1 MTRDVV
7 FLLHWIDGK
16 AWYSMDFDEMKVDEE
31 TGAKEQAQEDMEYEN
46 SGIDERILRAVKEM
60 GFENMTPIQ
69 KQAIPILMEGRDV
82 IGQAQTGT
90 GITAAF
96 GIPMLQRIDEN
107 DRSLQGIILCPTR
120 ELAIQ
125 AAEELRK
132 FSKYMHGVKMV
143 PIYGGQ
149 DISRQIKALKGG
161 VQIIV
166 GTPGRVMDH
175 MRRHTIK
182 LQNVKMVILDE
193 ADEML
198 DMGFREDMETIL
210 GEIENEHQTALFS
223 ATMPQA
229 ILDITD
235 KYQKDAELIK
245 VTKKELTIPLI
256 KQYYF
261 VVKSVYKEEVISRL
275 LELHG
280 FKRSIIFCNTKRMVD
295 ELAENLKNR
304 GYQAEGLHGDMTQKQ
319 RDFVMNRFK
328 NGSLEILIATDV
340 AARGIDVD
348 DLEAVFNYDVP
359 QDIEYYVHR
368 IGRTGRAGK
377 EGMAFTFAYGRD
389 LYRIRDIERVCKTKM
404 TEMKVPKAKQVM
416 DVKVDKVIASAVEK
430 AEGADLENLKEKI
443 EEKITELGADPMD
456 LLAALV
462 RMQVGD
468 NIQEIVVEEPKK
480 EGIFGRRGE
489 RRRGAEGGQEG
500 RRSRRSGRGREEERG
515 ERRGSRS
522 RGEEKESRRSDR
534 KFEEE
539 KGSRRS
545 DRRSEE
551 EKSSRRDSRNYGE
564 EKSRRHDSRNY
575 GEEKSRR
582 HDSRSYGEEK
592 ESRRDSRSYG
602 EEKESRRAGR
612 KSEDEKGRR
621 GGKGAESD
629 KKGKDRKFEDAKSEG
644 RRKKKAIDVR
654 RDGSPLGV
662 RRK

>member
-1 MTRDVV
+1 MVYQMDLDV
-7 FLLHWIDGK
+7 
-16 AWYSMDFDEMKVDEE
+16 MKVREE
-31 TGAKEQAQEDMEYEN
+31 TGVKEQESEDMCYEN
-46 SGIDERILRAVKEM
+46 SGIDKRILRAVTEM
-60 GFENMTPIQ
+60 GYENMTPIQ

-90 GITAAF
+90 GKTAAF
-96 GIPMLQRIDEN
+96 GIPMLQRIDE
-107 DRSLQGIILCPTR
+107 DDKSLQGIILCPTR

-132 FSKYMHGVKMV
+132 FSKYMHNVKMV

-175 MRRHTIK
+175 MRRHTVK

-229 ILDITD
+229 ILDITN
-235 KYQKDAELIK
+235 KYQKDAKLIK

-261 VVKSVYKEEVISRL
+261 VVKNIYKEEVISRL

-295 ELAENLKNR
+295 ELAASLKDR

-389 LYRIRDIERVCKTKM
+389 LYRIRDIERICKTKM
-404 TEMKVPKAKQVM
+404 TEMRVPKAKQIM
-416 DVKVDKVIASAVEK
+416 DLKVDKVIAAAAEK
-430 AEGADLENLKEKI
+430 AAQSDLESLKEKI
-443 EEKITELGADPMD
+443 EEKITELGADPME
-456 LLAALV
+456 LLAALI
-462 RMQVGD
+462 RMQVGE
-468 NIQEIVVEEPKK
+468 NIQEIVVDEPKK
-480 EGIFGRRGE
+480 EGLFGRRGE
-489 RRRGAEGGQEG
+489 RKKSGEGGQEG
-500 RRSRRSGRGREEERG
+500 RRSRLGRNREEEKGGRRGDRRREEERG
-515 ERRGSRS
+515 EHRDRRHGEE
-522 RGEEKESRRSDR
+522 RGERRDR
-534 KFEEE
+534 RREEE
-539 KGSRRS
+539 KGNRRG
-545 DRRSEE
+545 
-551 EKSSRRDSRNYGE
+551 SRNYGE
-564 EKSRRHDSRNY
+564 ERKERRSGARLEAEGKERRAKESVWER
-575 GEEKSRR
+575 GERR
-582 HDSRSYGEEK
+582 SSRSHG
-592 ESRRDSRSYG
+592 G
-602 EEKESRRAGR
+602 EKESRRAGR
-612 KSEDEKGRR
+612 AEEERGGRR
-621 GGKGAESD
+621 DSRSYVEES
-629 KKGKDRKFEDAKSEG
+629 
-644 RRKKKAIDVR
+644 RRKKKAADVR

-662 RRK
+662 KRK

>member
-1 MTRDVV
+1 
-7 FLLHWIDGK
+7 
-16 AWYSMDFDEMKVDEE
+16 
-31 TGAKEQAQEDMEYEN
+31 MEYEN

-90 GITAAF
+90 GKTAAF

-430 AEGADLENLKEKI
+430 AEGTDLENLKEKI

-489 RRRGAEGGQEG
+489 RRRGAEGGQES

-539 KGSRRS
+539 KGSCRS

-564 EKSRRHDSRNY
+564 EKSRRHDSRSY

-592 ESRRDSRSYG
+592 ESRRDSRSYSG
-602 EEKESRRAGR
+602 EKENRRAGR

-629 KKGKDRKFEDAKSEG
+629 KKSKDRKFEDAKSEG

>member
-1 MTRDVV
+1 
-7 FLLHWIDGK
+7 
-16 AWYSMDFDEMKVDEE
+16 MKVMEE
-31 TGAKEQAQEDMEYEN
+31 TDAKAQESEDMCYEN
-46 SGIDERILRAVKEM
+46 SGIDKRILRAVAEM
-60 GFENMTPIQ
+60 GYENMTPIQ

-90 GITAAF
+90 GKTAAF

-107 DRSLQGIILCPTR
+107 DKSLQGIILCPTR

-125 AAEELRK
+125 AADELRK
-132 FSKYMHGVKMV
+132 FSKYMHNVKMV

-182 LQNVKMVILDE
+182 IQNVKMVILDE

-235 KYQKDAELIK
+235 KYQKDAKLIK

-261 VVKSVYKEEVISRL
+261 VVKNIYKEEVISRL
-275 LELHG
+275 LELHD

-295 ELAENLKNR
+295 ELAANLKNR

-389 LYRIRDIERVCKTKM
+389 LYRIRDIERICKTKM
-404 TEMKVPKAKQVM
+404 TEMRVPNAKQVM
-416 DVKVDKVIASAVEK
+416 DIKVDKVLAAAMEK
-430 AEGADLENLKEKI
+430 AAAENMESLKGKI
-443 EEKITELGADPMD
+443 EEKITDLEADPMD
-456 LLAALV
+456 LLAAFV

-468 NIQEIVVEEPKK
+468 SIQEIAVEEPKK
-480 EGIFGRRGE
+480 AGIFGRRGE
-489 RRRGAEGGQEG
+489 RRKGAEGGQESRKNRSGKNREEERDGRHDSRREEEKGG
-500 RRSRRSGRGREEERG
+500 RRSSRGHGEEKKSRRSDERFGEGRGERRDSRREEERG
-515 ERRGSRS
+515 GRRSGRDY
-522 RGEEKESRRSDR
+522 GEERKSRRSDER
-534 KFEEE
+534 FGEGR
-539 KGSRRS
+539 GSRR
-545 DRRSEE
+545 DIRG
-551 EKSSRRDSRNYGE
+551 YGE
-564 EKSRRHDSRNY
+564 EK
-575 GEEKSRR
+575 
-582 HDSRSYGEEK
+582 
-592 ESRRDSRSYG
+592 
-602 EEKESRRAGR
+602 
-612 KSEDEKGRR
+612 
-621 GGKGAESD
+621 
-629 KKGKDRKFEDAKSEG
+629 G
-644 RRKKKAIDVR
+644 RRKKKTGDVR

-662 RRK
+662 KRR

>member
-1 MTRDVV
+1 
-7 FLLHWIDGK
+7 
-16 AWYSMDFDEMKVDEE
+16 MKVMEE
-31 TGAKEQAQEDMEYEN
+31 TDAKAQESEDMCYEN
-46 SGIDERILRAVKEM
+46 SGIDKRILRAVAEM
-60 GFENMTPIQ
+60 GYENMTPIQ

-90 GITAAF
+90 GKTAAF

-107 DRSLQGIILCPTR
+107 DKSLQGIILCPTR

-125 AAEELRK
+125 AADELRK
-132 FSKYMHGVKMV
+132 FSKYMHNVKMV

-182 LQNVKMVILDE
+182 IQNVKMVILDE

-235 KYQKDAELIK
+235 KYQKDAKLIK

-261 VVKSVYKEEVISRL
+261 VVKNIYKEEVISRL
-275 LELHG
+275 LELHD

-295 ELAENLKNR
+295 ELAANLKNR

-389 LYRIRDIERVCKTKM
+389 LYRIRDIERICKTKM
-404 TEMKVPKAKQVM
+404 TEMRVPNAKQVM
-416 DVKVDKVIASAVEK
+416 DIKVDKVLAAAMEK
-430 AEGADLENLKEKI
+430 AAAENLESLKGKI
-443 EEKITELGADPMD
+443 EEKITDLEADPMD
-456 LLAALV
+456 LLAAFV

-468 NIQEIVVEEPKK
+468 SIQEIAVEEPKK
-480 EGIFGRRGE
+480 AGIFGRRGE
-489 RRRGAEGGQEG
+489 RRKGAEGGQE
-500 RRSRRSGRGREEERG
+500 SRKNRSGKNREEERDGRHDSRREEERG
-515 ERRGSRS
+515 GRRSGRDY
-522 RGEEKESRRSDR
+522 GEERKSRRSDER
-534 KFEEE
+534 FGEGR
-539 KGSRRS
+539 GSRR
-545 DRRSEE
+545 DIRG
-551 EKSSRRDSRNYGE
+551 YGE
-564 EKSRRHDSRNY
+564 EK
-575 GEEKSRR
+575 
-582 HDSRSYGEEK
+582 
-592 ESRRDSRSYG
+592 
-602 EEKESRRAGR
+602 
-612 KSEDEKGRR
+612 
-621 GGKGAESD
+621 
-629 KKGKDRKFEDAKSEG
+629 G
-644 RRKKKAIDVR
+644 RRKKKTGDVR

-662 RRK
+662 KRR

>member
-1 MTRDVV
+1 
-7 FLLHWIDGK
+7 
-16 AWYSMDFDEMKVDEE
+16 MKVTEE
-31 TGAKEQAQEDMEYEN
+31 TGEKVQESEDMCYEN
-46 SGIDERILRAVKEM
+46 SGIDKRILRAVAEM
-60 GFENMTPIQ
+60 GYENMTPIQ
-69 KQAIPILMEGRDV
+69 KQAIPILMEGKDV

-90 GITAAF
+90 GKTAAF

-107 DRSLQGIILCPTR
+107 DKSLQGIILCPTR

-125 AAEELRK
+125 AADELRK
-132 FSKYMHGVKMV
+132 FSKYMHNVKMV

-149 DISRQIKALKGG
+149 DIGRQIKALKGG

-182 LQNVKMVILDE
+182 IQNVKMVILDE

-235 KYQKDAELIK
+235 KYQKDARLIK

-261 VVKSVYKEEVISRL
+261 VVKNIYKEEVISRL
-275 LELHG
+275 LELYD

-295 ELAENLKNR
+295 ELAANLKDR

-389 LYRIRDIERVCKTKM
+389 LYRIRDIERICKTKM
-404 TEMKVPKAKQVM
+404 TEMRVPNAKQVM
-416 DVKVDKVIASAVEK
+416 DIKVDKVLASAMKK
-430 AEGADLENLKEKI
+430 AAAENLENLKGKI
-443 EEKITELGADPMD
+443 EEKIIELEADPME
-456 LLAALV
+456 LLAAFV
-462 RMQVGD
+462 RMQVGES
-468 NIQEIVVEEPKK
+468 IQEIAVEEPKK
-480 EGIFGRRGE
+480 EKIFGRRGE
-489 RRRGAEGGQEG
+489 RRKGAEGGQE
-500 RRSRRSGRGREEERG
+500 RRSR
-515 ERRGSRS
+515 
-522 RGEEKESRRSDR
+522 SDKNR
-534 KFEEE
+534 EEE
-539 KGSRRS
+539 KGR
-545 DRRSEE
+545 
-551 EKSSRRDSRNYGE
+551 RRDSRRE
-564 EKSRRHDSRNY
+564 EDKGRHR
-575 GEEKSRR
+575 
-582 HDSRSYGEEK
+582 DSRSHEEERKNRHADERFGEGRGGRRESRREEEKGRRRDSRSHEEERKNRYADERFGEERGGRR
-592 ESRRDSRSYG
+592 ESRREEEKGGRRDSRSYG
-602 EEKESRRAGR
+602 EEK
-612 KSEDEKGRR
+612 
-621 GGKGAESD
+621 
-629 KKGKDRKFEDAKSEG
+629 G
-644 RRKKKAIDVR
+644 RRKKSKDVR

-662 RRK
+662 KRR

>member
-1 MTRDVV
+1 
-7 FLLHWIDGK
+7 
-16 AWYSMDFDEMKVDEE
+16 MDFDEMKVDEE
-31 TGAKEQAQEDMEYEN
+31 NGAEEQALEDMGYEN

-90 GITAAF
+90 GKTAAF

-328 NGSLEILIATDV
+328 SGSLEILIATDV

-404 TEMKVPKAKQVM
+404 TEMRVPKAKQVM

-430 AEGADLENLKEKI
+430 AEETDLENLKEKI

-480 EGIFGRRGE
+480 EGLFGRRGE

-500 RRSRRSGRGREEERG
+500 RRSRRLGRGREEERG
-515 ERRGSRS
+515 ERHGSRS

-539 KGSRRS
+539 KGSRR
-545 DRRSEE
+545 
-551 EKSSRRDSRNYGE
+551 
-564 EKSRRHDSRNY
+564 
-575 GEEKSRR
+575 
-582 HDSRSYGEEK
+582 DSRSYGEEK
-592 ESRRDSRSYG
+592 SRRRDSRSYGEEKSHRHDSRSFG

-612 KSEDEKGRR
+612 KSEDEKDRR

-629 KKGKDRKFEDAKSEG
+629 KKGKDRKFEDTKSEG
-644 RRKKKAIDVR
+644 RRRKKAVDVR

>member
-1 MTRDVV
+1 
-7 FLLHWIDGK
+7 
-16 AWYSMDFDEMKVDEE
+16 MKVTEE
-31 TGAKEQAQEDMEYEN
+31 TGEKVQESEDMCYEN
-46 SGIDERILRAVKEM
+46 SGIDKRILRAVAEM
-60 GFENMTPIQ
+60 GYENMTPIQ
-69 KQAIPILMEGRDV
+69 KQAIPILMEGKDV

-90 GITAAF
+90 GKTAAF

-107 DRSLQGIILCPTR
+107 DKSLQGIILCPTR

-125 AAEELRK
+125 AADELRK
-132 FSKYMHGVKMV
+132 FSKYMHNVKMV

-149 DISRQIKALKGG
+149 DIGRQIKALKGG

-182 LQNVKMVILDE
+182 IQNVKMVILDE

-235 KYQKDAELIK
+235 KYQKDARLIK

-261 VVKSVYKEEVISRL
+261 VVKNIYKEEVISRL
-275 LELHG
+275 LELYD

-295 ELAENLKNR
+295 ELAANLKDR

-389 LYRIRDIERVCKTKM
+389 LYRIRDIERICKTKM
-404 TEMKVPKAKQVM
+404 TEMRVPNAKQVM
-416 DVKVDKVIASAVEK
+416 DIKVDKVLASAMKK
-430 AEGADLENLKEKI
+430 AAAENLENLKGKI
-443 EEKITELGADPMD
+443 EEKIIELEADPME
-456 LLAALV
+456 LLAAFV
-462 RMQVGD
+462 RMQVGES
-468 NIQEIVVEEPKK
+468 IQEIAVEEPKK
-480 EGIFGRRGE
+480 EKIFGRRGE
-489 RRRGAEGGQEG
+489 RRKGAEGGQE
-500 RRSRRSGRGREEERG
+500 RRSR
-515 ERRGSRS
+515 
-522 RGEEKESRRSDR
+522 SDKNR
-534 KFEEE
+534 EEE
-539 KGSRRS
+539 KGR
-545 DRRSEE
+545 
-551 EKSSRRDSRNYGE
+551 RRDSRREE
-564 EKSRRHDSRNY
+564 EKGRRR
-575 GEEKSRR
+575 
-582 HDSRSYGEEK
+582 DSRSDEEERKNRYADERFGEGRGGRRENRREEEK
-592 ESRRDSRSYG
+592 GGRRDSRSYG
-602 EEKESRRAGR
+602 EEK
-612 KSEDEKGRR
+612 
-621 GGKGAESD
+621 
-629 KKGKDRKFEDAKSEG
+629 G
-644 RRKKKAIDVR
+644 RRKKSKDVR

-662 RRK
+662 KRR